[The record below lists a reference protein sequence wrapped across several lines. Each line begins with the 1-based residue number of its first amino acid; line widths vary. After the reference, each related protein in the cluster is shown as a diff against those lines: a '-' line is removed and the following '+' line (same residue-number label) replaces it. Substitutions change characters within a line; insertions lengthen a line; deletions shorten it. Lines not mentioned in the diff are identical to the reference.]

1 MEVKK
6 KYMSRPEWKRI
17 VEREYRVIKLEEGD
31 WIGKVSLLWI
41 KKVTSPRLEQYHES
55 FIKIVDDNYYW
66 IQLALKGKKYW
77 VTAMFDENMKIVQY
91 YIDIIKSS
99 DVSQDDPFFYD
110 MFLDLVITGEEIV
123 LLDEEELKQAL
134 NEGVISIE
142 EYNEAYKTANSIM
155 NDFKEFKTK
164 LDYVCNKYLKI
175 LVRTIEKDNS

>member
-1 MEVKK
+1 MEIKK

-17 VEREYRVIKLEEGD
+17 IEREYKVINLEEEDLG
-31 WIGKVSLLWI
+31 GKISLLWI
-41 KKVTSPRLEQYHES
+41 KKVTSPRFEQYHES

-91 YIDIIKSS
+91 YIDIIKSNS
-99 DVSQDDPFFYD
+99 VIEDDPYFYD

-134 NEGVISIE
+134 DEKIITIE
-142 EYNEAYKTANSIM
+142 EYNEAYETANDIM
-155 NDFKEFKTK
+155 NNFEDFKTK
-164 LDYVCNKYLKI
+164 LDYICNKYLNK
-175 LVRTIEKDNS
+175 LVRTLNEENS